1 MASILKVDDL
11 RGNTAAGNITITSE
25 GGSATMQL
33 QQGVAK
39 AWATV
44 NGSSGTPSLTFSL
57 NCSSNVDNGV
67 GNYHTNLTNAMSST
81 QYPVTTNDNERG
93 CGESVQNA
101 ASTVVTVIRNPTNLA
116 TVDASSFFTLFGDLA

>member
-1 MASILKVDDL
+1 MALGKIKADQLEHSTAGSVDTQFVV
-11 RGNTAAGNITITSE
+11 N
-25 GGSATMQL
+25 GS
-33 QQGVAK
+33 AK

-101 ASTVVTVIRNPTNLA
+101 ASAVVTVIRNPTNLA
-116 TVDASSFFTLFGDLA
+116 TQDASSYFTLFGDLA

>member
-1 MASILKVDDL
+1 MAGKIVADQLEHS
-11 RGNTAAGNITITSE
+11 TA
-25 GGSATMQL
+25 GSLDTQFVVN
-33 QQGVAK
+33 GSAK

-67 GNYHTNLTNAMSST
+67 GNYTTNLTNAMSST

-101 ASTVVTVIRNPTNLA
+101 TSTVVTTIRNPTNLA
-116 TVDASSFFTLFGDLA
+116 TVDASSYFTLFGDLA